1 MHKLCVGNSF
11 LTMNRKKEWCMV
23 RLNTLYQHKVKGWQS
38 KQVIYQI
45 PPSIGETIIIE
56 KAYYK
61 IVNIMHYAEDGSVEV
76 IANAE

>member
-1 MHKLCVGNSF
+1 ML
-11 LTMNRKKEWCMV
+11 

-45 PPSIGETIIIE
+45 PPSIGETIVIE

-61 IVNIMHYAEDGSVEV
+61 IVNIIHYSEGGSVEV
-76 IANAE
+76 IADTE

>member
-1 MHKLCVGNSF
+1 
-11 LTMNRKKEWCMV
+11 MV

-45 PPSIGETIIIE
+45 PPSIGETIVIE

-61 IVNIMHYAEDGSVEV
+61 IVNIIHYSEEGCVEV
-76 IANAE
+76 IADIEK